1 MTGGEIV
8 LATLV
13 GVAVL
18 GRVFFGKG
26 LLWLPV
32 KLVRGLLYVAVSS
45 VVERDRNPR
54 RWR

>member
-1 MTGGEIV
+1 MNGGEIV
-8 LATLV
+8 LATLA

-32 KLVRGLLYVAVSS
+32 KLLRGLVILALSS
-45 VVERDRNPR
+45 VLGRERNQ
-54 RWR
+54 WR